1 MLSARWWTLVVWAL
15 AAAGALFWG
24 LKLFV
29 KAPAA
34 PAHTQLADAGAL
46 ARGDLTRLLGAD
58 PVPEAPPQAVEPAP
72 DARFQLIGVV
82 SPRSPQAAREG
93 VALIAVDGKPPRA
106 YRVGA
111 VIDGQNVLQS
121 VNPRGATLG
130 PRNGAALVALN
141 LAPPAAATTGVPASL
156 PNMPGVTVP
165 PPMPGIPGTAGMPS
179 PPGMLGSSG
188 MAASPGTA
196 VSPMPR
202 PAPAVAQP
210 FPSSMPATPSRRT
223 AGQQAASAPMDPPTP
238 AGVLPTQPIDPTQ
251 TR

>member
-15 AAAGALFWG
+15 AAAAALFWG

-34 PAHTQLADAGAL
+34 PPHTQLTDASAM

-58 PVPEAPPQAVEPAP
+58 PVAEAPPEAAEPVP
-72 DARFQLIGVV
+72 DARFQLLGVL

-121 VNPRGATLG
+121 VNARGATLG
-130 PRNGAALVALN
+130 PRDGAAVVALN
-141 LAPPAAATTGVPASL
+141 LAPPAAAATGVPAGL
-156 PNMPGVTVP
+156 PPGAPPGVP
-165 PPMPGIPGTAGMPS
+165 PPLPTMQGSP
-179 PPGMLGSSG
+179 PPGMPVP
-188 MAASPGTA
+188 APRTPPTVQQPIASPA
-196 VSPMPR
+196 AAPMPPVARR
-202 PAPAVAQP
+202 PG
-210 FPSSMPATPSRRT
+210 MPAS
-223 AGQQAASAPMDPPTP
+223 AAMEPPPP